1 MYSELKLSEKLS
13 NELTAIKLVVKL
25 LKEELEDAKYEKEE
39 SVEEL
44 EQLRNTMEQKEKEV

>member
-13 NELTAIKLVVKL
+13 NELTAIKLVVTL